1 MTVHEDELR
10 VHCDTQRWVWGT
22 SGDYAQVAPH
32 LEQAATALVARL
44 GTLSG
49 VELLDVA
56 TGTGNVALAAARTGA
71 RVTALDLTPALLEQ
85 ARGRAAGEQL
95 DVAWVE
101 GDAEALPFPDAT
113 FEAVTSVFGVMF
125 APRHAVA
132 AGELARVC
140 RPGGRIAVAA
150 WTPEGFV
157 GRTAAIAAEVVPSR
171 PPWALSPMSWGDET
185 HVRALF
191 AAHAAD
197 LRCDRLHVEYRFPSV
212 QAFIERQAF
221 YPLILRAAREHGREA
236 QVREAMLD
244 LAREHDAG
252 DASGTRIA
260 AEYLL
265 TTMTIHDGRKP

>member
-10 VHCDTQRWVWGT
+10 VHRDTQRWVWGT

-157 GRTAAIAAEVVPSR
+157 GRTAAIAGEVVPSR
-171 PPWALSPMSWGDET
+171 PPWALPPTSWGDET
-185 HVRALF
+185 HMRLLF
-191 AAHAAD
+191 ASYAAD
-197 LRCDRLHVEYRFPSV
+197 LRCERLQVEYRFPSV
-212 QAFIERQAF
+212 EAFQAFIERQAF

-236 QVREAMLD
+236 QVREAMLEPPASTTPATRR
-244 LAREHDAG
+244 AR
-252 DASGTRIA
+252 
-260 AEYLL
+260 
-265 TTMTIHDGRKP
+265 